1 VKENSLVDKKIR
13 EESRNKPVLASGE
26 EISDKKLILAVQEG
40 DKKAFS
46 PLIRRYQKRLFRF
59 IYGLVGSFDA
69 TEDIVQ
75 ETFIKAFKAME
86 TFKTEYEFY
95 PWLATIARNT
105 AYTSIHKEERK
116 ESLNSLQEKGYDPV
130 STDLG
135 PIDKLLDEEGQKRFY
150 KAVKALP
157 VKYRTVFTL
166 RHFEDMDYSAIASY
180 LKIPPGTVDSRL
192 YRARKLLLE
201 ELKDL
206 L

>member
-1 VKENSLVDKKIR
+1 VKENSPVDKKIR
-13 EESRNKPVLASGE
+13 EETKNKPILASGE
-26 EISDKKLILAVQEG
+26 EISDKKLILAVQDG

-59 IYGLVGSFDA
+59 VYGLVGSFDA
-69 TEDIVQ
+69 AEDIVQ
-75 ETFIKAFKAME
+75 ETFIKAFNGIE
-86 TFKTEYEFY
+86 TFNTEYDFY

-105 AYTSIHKEERK
+105 AYNNIHREERK
-116 ESLNSLQEKGYDPV
+116 ESLNSLQEKGYDPA
-130 STDLG
+130 SADLG
-135 PIDKLLDEEGQKRFY
+135 PFDRLLDQEGQKRFY

-157 VKYRTVFTL
+157 VKYRSVFVL

-206 L
+206 M